1 MKVLLFNGSPEK
13 QPYSVGN
20 KLTEFFA
27 SELKSKEAEV
37 IVYSMAES
45 HVPLLD
51 LSIDKIP
58 ESVETMCKLFNE
70 VDAHIWLTP
79 LYHGGMT
86 GVMKNC
92 LDWLEL
98 TSTWPSAYLTEKKI
112 GLVSWADGM
121 QAMQGINNMD
131 AVAKALRAWTLPYT
145 IPICRS
151 YLYSNGDNNHFSS
164 EYIAKFRRLIN
175 LLV

>member
-1 MKVLLFNGSPEK
+1 MKVLLLNGSPEK
-13 QPYSVGN
+13 QLHSVGN
-20 KLTEFFA
+20 RLTAFFA
-27 SELKSKEAEV
+27 SELEKGGAEV
-37 IVYSMAES
+37 SVYSMAES
-45 HVPLLD
+45 AVPLLD
-51 LSIDKIP
+51 LSIDHIP
-58 ESVETMCKLFNE
+58 ESVEKMCKQFSE
-70 VDAHIWLTP
+70 ADAHIWLTP

-98 TSTWPSAYLTEKKI
+98 TSTWDTPYLTNKKI

-131 AVAKALRAWTLPYT
+131 AVAKALRAWTLPYA

-151 YLYSNGDNNHFSS
+151 YLCPDDGDHFSPD
-164 EYIAKFRRLIN
+164 YIVKFKRMIDLLIK
-175 LLV
+175 